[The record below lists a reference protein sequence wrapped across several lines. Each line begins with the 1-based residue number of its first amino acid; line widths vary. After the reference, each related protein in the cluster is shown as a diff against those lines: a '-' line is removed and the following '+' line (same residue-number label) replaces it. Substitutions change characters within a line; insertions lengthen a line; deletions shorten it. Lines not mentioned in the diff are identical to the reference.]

1 MKKLSRAEAAEF
13 LGLSVPTLNKWAYEG
28 HPKLPY
34 YRLGR
39 KTVYD
44 MADLEVFLAE
54 RRIESP
60 ADRERFRNRP

>member
-1 MKKLSRAEAAEF
+1 MTKLSRPEAAEF
-13 LGLSVPTLNKWAYEG
+13 LGVTVPTLNKWAYEG
-28 HPKLPY
+28 NPKLPY

-44 MADLEVFLAE
+44 VADLEAFLAK

-60 ADRERFRNRP
+60 ADRERIRDSS